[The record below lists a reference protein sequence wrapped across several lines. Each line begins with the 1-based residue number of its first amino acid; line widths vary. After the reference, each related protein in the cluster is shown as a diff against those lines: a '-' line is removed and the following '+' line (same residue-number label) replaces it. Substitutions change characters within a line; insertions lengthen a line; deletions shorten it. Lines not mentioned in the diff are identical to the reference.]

1 MPATSRPISIPC
13 DEPLETMTHPLEH
26 PLQRLRTRSVHKFL
40 EVAASKDGRLAAACI
55 LSVGGWSLTWAQALL
70 IVNLLPMWSTIL
82 AFVVGLAIIPL
93 CAGAGEPETDP
104 IPHAEAALLR
114 SCLNA
119 ARRGNATRAA
129 REMAGEHSGD
139 NAFRSLWRA
148 RRNQDQHAALP

>member
-1 MPATSRPISIPC
+1 MSLRQTV
-13 DEPLETMTHPLEH
+13 THPLEH

-55 LSVGGWSLTWAQALL
+55 LSVGGWSLTWAQALS
-70 IVNLLPMWSTIL
+70 IVDLLPMWSTIL

-93 CAGAGEPETDP
+93 CAGAGEPRPIP

-119 ARRGNATRAA
+119 ARRGNAT
-129 REMAGEHSGD
+129 
-139 NAFRSLWRA
+139 SLSLVSVAKRP
-148 RRNQDQHAALP
+148 D